1 MAMSSKIN
9 VYFRKKPYTCLSND
23 DKDIINFTKTSINI
37 QNCKKRLHERAYFS
51 SYKNLN
57 IIGDN
62 QLNLD
67 VYNTTVKDDIEGLRP
82 NLLIAYGQT
91 GSGKTHTL
99 IGTPNEMGLIP
110 LAVKNLVDKG
120 LSIKLSVLEIYN
132 DNIYD
137 LITDT
142 KHRLFVYEVNK
153 RIKYKQPPANIIV
166 SSREQLN
173 DIITNIN
180 SKRVVGSTKLNDY
193 SSRAHTIYFF
203 TCVSNNFKF
212 FAIDLAGN
220 ERGTLTNAKGFKQNQ
235 EYISI
240 NKSLFALKEC
250 IRSIYLSKEYIPYR
264 RSKLTILLREILYNN
279 INIHFIGTI
288 NSSKMCYPD
297 IIDTIEYG
305 VCLKKSNI
313 KKIIRNNIKSSPP
326 EPEYKLDGEYLPNI
340 NISIKDLSKTYQRN
354 DNYSTGDALIK
365 RCQSAPTQRVTDNNS
380 LENYYKFILHY
391 YEFARKHARIYKFLK
406 NTNGEIKGDKSEDI
420 RTLINKFSFEN
431 MKFIDKF
438 L

>member
-1 MAMSSKIN
+1 
-9 VYFRKKPYTCLSND
+9 
-23 DKDIINFTKTSINI
+23 
-37 QNCKKRLHERAYFS
+37 
-51 SYKNLN
+51 
-57 IIGDN
+57 
-62 QLNLD
+62 
-67 VYNTTVKDDIEGLRP
+67 
-82 NLLIAYGQT
+82 
-91 GSGKTHTL
+91 
-99 IGTPNEMGLIP
+99 
-110 LAVKNLVDKG
+110 
-120 LSIKLSVLEIYN
+120 
-132 DNIYD
+132 
-137 LITDT
+137 
-142 KHRLFVYEVNK
+142 
-153 RIKYKQPPANIIV
+153 
-166 SSREQLN
+166 
-173 DIITNIN
+173 
-180 SKRVVGSTKLNDY
+180 
-193 SSRAHTIYFF
+193 
-203 TCVSNNFKF
+203 
-212 FAIDLAGN
+212 
-220 ERGTLTNAKGFKQNQ
+220 
-235 EYISI
+235 
-240 NKSLFALKEC
+240 
-250 IRSIYLSKEYIPYR
+250 
-264 RSKLTILLREILYNN
+264 
-279 INIHFIGTI
+279 
-288 NSSKMCYPD
+288 MCYPD

>member
-1 MAMSSKIN
+1 MARSSKIN
-9 VYFRKKPYTCLSND
+9 VYFRKKPHTCIDDD
-23 DKDIINFTKTSINI
+23 DKDIINLTKTSINI

-57 IIGDN
+57 IIDDN
-62 QLNLD
+62 KLNQD
-67 VYNTTVKDDIEGLRP
+67 VYNNTINEDIDSLRS

-99 IGTPNEMGLIP
+99 VGNPEEMGLIP
-110 LAVKNLVDKG
+110 LAVKNLIDKG

-137 LITDT
+137 LIPNN
-142 KHRLFVYEVNK
+142 KNRLFIYEVKK
-153 RIKYKQPPANIIV
+153 RIKYKQPPANLTV

-173 DIITNIN
+173 DIIKNIN
-180 SKRVVGSTKLNDY
+180 SKRVVGNTKLNDY

-203 TCVSNNFKF
+203 KCVSNKFKF

-220 ERGTLTNAKGFKQNQ
+220 ERGTLTNAKGFIQNQ

-288 NSSKMCYPD
+288 NSSKICYPD

-305 VCLKKSNI
+305 VCLKKSNV
-313 KKIIRNNIKSSPP
+313 KKIIRNDIISNPE
-326 EPEYKLDGEYLPNI
+326 EPEYQLDDEYTPNI
-340 NISIKDLSKTYQRN
+340 NISIKDLSKTCEQ
-354 DNYSTGDALIK
+354 DGNYNTGDTLIK
-365 RCQSAPTQRVTDNNS
+365 RCQSAPTKRVTNNDS
-380 LENYYKFILHY
+380 LANYYKFILNY
-391 YEFARKHARIYKFLK
+391 YNFARKHSKIYKYLK
-406 NTNGEIKGDKSEDI
+406 NTNGKIKGDKSEEI
-420 RTLINKFSFEN
+420 GKLINKFSFEN
-431 MKFIDKF
+431 MKFIDRY